1 MDNIIIFIVLAIV
14 LGIAAGTIFRR
25 RRSQAGCCGSGTY
38 RAKTRKLDAA
48 SEKLE
53 LKVEGM
59 HCQHCVN
66 RVIEAVQDIPGCS
79 AAVNLKKGLVSISM
93 EQHVESETFIS
104 RIEKAGYT
112 VKK

>member
-1 MDNIIIFIVLAIV
+1 MDNIIIFIMLALV

-25 RRSQAGCCGSGTY
+25 RRNQASCCGSGAY
-38 RAKTRKLDAA
+38 VAKSRRLDAV

-66 RVIEAVQDIPGCS
+66 RVMEAVQDIPGCS

-93 EQHVESETFIS
+93 EQHVDSGTFIS

-112 VKK
+112 VKN